1 MNLSDKT
8 AMVIENGLFA
18 PLAHRLACDF
28 GRVLYHRG
36 TRHAF
41 PVPNDSAI
49 GAGYERVERADSWE
63 AHVDEVDL
71 FVFPDLYWANTQ
83 AYLRSLGHRVFGC
96 GWGEELELYRD
107 DFYSALKTNG
117 LNTVPWEMV
126 QGMTALRE
134 HLEDEEDKYIK
145 VSYHRGLMETFH
157 WISERIS
164 KPRLDVLQ
172 HDLGALSEDQ
182 WFLVQDSLD
191 SKREVGSDQIIVDG
205 KFPKTVQYAIE
216 GKDKTGL
223 ARMLPY
229 ARLPKEVLEVNDK
242 LMPVFDSAGTGHGFV
257 SNPYR
262 GFFSTEIRVAK
273 DGKPYLT
280 DPTCRMASPCG
291 ETYMLMSENFSEMIW
306 AAAEGQIVEPVVKK
320 PFAAQAMIQ
329 ADLAETQSI
338 PIFIDP
344 KVRDQVCLFH
354 SGIREDGQECVFKSD
369 AAMLEIGS
377 ICGLGVTI
385 DAAIEDCRKA
395 AGKIECDK
403 MTIATDQLDEF
414 KPQLMKL

>member
-1 MNLSDKT
+1 MNFSDKT
-8 AMVIENGLFA
+8 AMVFDNGLFQ
-18 PLAHRLACDF
+18 PLAHRLARDF

-49 GAGYERVERADSWE
+49 GGGYPKIERAESWE

-71 FVFPDLYWANTQ
+71 FVFPDLYWAETQ

-96 GWGEELELYRD
+96 GWGEDLELWRD
-107 DFYSALKTNG
+107 DFYSTLKKHG

-134 HLEDEEDKYIK
+134 YLEDEEDKYIK
-145 VSYHRGLMETFH
+145 VSYHRGLMETFR
-157 WISERIS
+157 WIDMRIS

-205 KFPKTVQYAIE
+205 KFARTVQYAVE

-229 ARLPKEVLEVNDK
+229 ARLPKEVLEVNNA
-242 LMPVFDSAGTGHGFV
+242 LAPVFASVGKEHSTY
-257 SNPYR
+257 NPYR

-291 ETYMLMSENFSEMIW
+291 ETYMLMCENFSEIVW
-306 AAAEGQIVEPVVKK
+306 AAAGGEIVEPEVRK
-320 PFAAQAMIQ
+320 PFAAQALIQ

-344 KVRDQVCLFH
+344 KVRDQVCLYH
-354 SGIREDGQECVFKSD
+354 SGIRRDGQECVFKSD
-369 AAMLEIGS
+369 AGMLELGS
-377 ICGLGVTI
+377 VIGLGVTI
-385 DAAIEDCRKA
+385 DAAIEDCRKTA
-395 AGKIECDK
+395 SKVICDK
-403 MTIATDQLDEF
+403 MSVAVDALEEF

>member
-8 AMVIENGLFA
+8 AMVFDGGLFA
-18 PLAHRLACDF
+18 PLAHRLARDF

-41 PVPNDSAI
+41 PKPDDSAI
-49 GAGYERVERADSWE
+49 GAGYAKVERAESWE

-71 FVFPDLYWANTQ
+71 FIFPDLYWADTQ
-83 AYLRSLGHRVFGC
+83 AYLRSLGHRVFGA
-96 GWGEELELYRD
+96 GWGEELELWRD
-107 DFYSALKTNG
+107 DFYSALAEHK

-126 QGMTALRE
+126 RGMTALRE
-134 HLEDEEDKYIK
+134 HLEDEEDKYVK

-157 WISERIS
+157 WISMRIS

-172 HDLGALSEDQ
+172 HDLGVLSEDQ

-205 KFPKTVQYAIE
+205 KFPRTVQYAIE

-229 ARLPKEVLEVNDK
+229 ARLPDEVREVNDK
-242 LMPVFDSAGTGHGFV
+242 LAPVFESVNLGHPTL
-257 SNPYR
+257 NPYR
-262 GFFSTEIRVAK
+262 GFFSTEIRVSK
-273 DGKPYLT
+273 DGKPYFT

-306 AAAEGQIVEPVVKK
+306 AAAEGFIVEPVVKK
-320 PFAAQAMIQ
+320 PFAAQAMIC
-329 ADLAETQSI
+329 ADLGKTQSI

-344 KVRDQVCLFH
+344 KVREQVCLYH
-354 SGIREDGQECVFKSD
+354 SGIRADGQECVFKSD
-369 AAMLEIGS
+369 AAMQELGS
-377 ICGLGVTI
+377 VVGLGVTI
-385 DAAIEDCRKA
+385 DEAIKDCRA
-395 AGKIECDK
+395 VAGKVECDK
-403 MTIATDQLDEF
+403 MTIATSDLEEF

>member
-1 MNLSDKT
+1 MNFSDKT
-8 AMVIENGLFA
+8 VMVVENGLFA
-18 PLAHRLACDF
+18 PVAHRLARDF

-41 PVPNDSAI
+41 PHPNDSAI
-49 GAGYERVERADSWE
+49 GAGYKNVERADSWE
-63 AHVDEVDL
+63 AHIEDVDL
-71 FVFPDLYWANTQ
+71 FVFPDLYWADTQ
-83 AYLRSLGHRVFGC
+83 AYLRSMGHRVFGC
-96 GWGEELELYRD
+96 GWGEELELWRD
-107 DFYSALKTNG
+107 DFYSTLKANG
-117 LNTVPWEMV
+117 FNTVPWEMV
-126 QGMTALRE
+126 RGMTALRE

-145 VSYHRGLMETFH
+145 ISYHRGLCETFR
-157 WISERIS
+157 WIDSRIS

-205 KFPKTVQYAIE
+205 KFAKTVQYAVE

-229 ARLPKEVLEVNDK
+229 ARLPKEVLEINDN
-242 LMPVFDSAGTGHGFV
+242 LGPVFEAANRDRSGW
-257 SNPYR
+257 NPYR

-273 DGKPYLT
+273 DGKPYFT

-291 ETYMLMSENFSEMIW
+291 ETFMLMCENFSEIVW
-306 AAAEGQIVEPVVKK
+306 AAAGGEIVEPVVET
-320 PFAAQAMIQ
+320 PFAAQALIQ

-344 KVRDQVCLFH
+344 KVRGQVCLYH
-354 SGIREDGQECVFKSD
+354 SGIRGDGQECVFKSD
-369 AAMLEIGS
+369 AGMLEIGS
-377 ICGLGVTI
+377 VIGLGATI
-385 DAAIEDCRKA
+385 DAAIEDCRNA

-403 MTIATDQLDEF
+403 MSVAVDALEEF

>member
-1 MNLSDKT
+1 MNFSDKT
-8 AMVIENGLFA
+8 AMIFDNGLFQ
-18 PLAHRLACDF
+18 PLAHRLARDF

-41 PVPNDSAI
+41 PSPNDSAI
-49 GAGYERVERADSWE
+49 GAGYQKVERCDSWE
-63 AHVDEVDL
+63 AYVGDVDL
-71 FVFPDLYWANTQ
+71 FVFPDLYWADTQ
-83 AYLRSLGHRVFGC
+83 VYLRSLGHRVFGA
-96 GWGEELELYRD
+96 GWGEDLELWRD
-107 DFYSALKTNG
+107 DFYATLAKNG

-126 QGMTALRE
+126 HGMSALRE
-134 HLEDEEDKYIK
+134 HLEDVEDKYVK
-145 VSYHRGLMETFH
+145 VSYHRGLMETFR
-157 WISERIS
+157 WIDMKIS

-205 KFPKTVQYAIE
+205 KFPRTVQYAIE

-229 ARLPKEVLEVNDK
+229 ARLPKEVQEVNDK
-242 LMPVFDSAGTGHGFV
+242 LAPVFESVQNEH
-257 SNPYR
+257 SYRNPYR

-291 ETYMLMSENFSEMIW
+291 ETYMLMCENFSEMIW
-306 AAAEGQIVEPVVKK
+306 AAAGGEIVEPVVKK

-354 SGIREDGQECVFKSD
+354 SGIRGDGQECVFKSD

-377 ICGLGVTI
+377 LIGLGATL
-385 DAAIEDCRKA
+385 DAAIEDCRRVA
-395 AGKIECDK
+395 SKIECDK
-403 MTIATDQLDEF
+403 KTVAVDALEEF
-414 KPQLMKL
+414 KPQLMKM

>member
-8 AMVIENGLFA
+8 AMIFDNGLFQ
-18 PLAHRLACDF
+18 PLAHRIAKDF

-49 GAGYERVERADSWE
+49 GGGYQKVERAGSWE
-63 AHVDEVDL
+63 EHIDEVDL
-71 FVFPDLYWANTQ
+71 FVFPDLYWSQTQ

-96 GWGEELELYRD
+96 GWGEELELWRD
-107 DFYSALKTNG
+107 DFYSTLKKNG

-134 HLEDEEDKYIK
+134 HLEGEEDKYIK
-145 VSYHRGLMETFH
+145 VSYHRGLCETFR
-157 WISERIS
+157 WIDQRIS

-205 KFPKTVQYAIE
+205 RFPKTVQYAVE

-229 ARLPKEVLEVNDK
+229 ARLPKEVLAVNDK
-242 LMPVFDSAGTGHGFV
+242 LAPVFASSAREHSTP
-257 SNPYR
+257 NPYR

-291 ETYMLMSENFSEMIW
+291 ETYMLMSDNFSEMIW
-306 AAAEGQIVEPVVKK
+306 AAAEGEIVEPAVKNT
-320 PFAAQAMIQ
+320 FAAQAMIQ

-354 SGIREDGQECVFKSD
+354 SGIRGDGQECVFKSD

-377 ICGLGVTI
+377 VIGLGATI
-385 DAAIEDCRKA
+385 DAAIEDCRA
-395 AGKIECDK
+395 VAGKVVCDK
-403 MTIATDQLDEF
+403 MSVAVDALEEF

>member
-1 MNLSDKT
+1 MNFSDKT

-18 PLAHRLACDF
+18 PLAHRLARDF

-49 GAGYERVERADSWE
+49 GRGYKKVERADSWE

-71 FVFPDLYWANTQ
+71 FVFPDLYWSDTQ

-96 GWGEELELYRD
+96 GWGEELELWRD
-107 DFYSALKTNG
+107 DFYSTLKDNK

-145 VSYHRGLMETFH
+145 VSYHRGLMETFK
-157 WISERIS
+157 WVDMRIS

-172 HDLGALSEDQ
+172 HDLGSLSEDQ
-182 WFLVQDSLD
+182 WFLVQDALD

-205 KFPKTVQYAIE
+205 MFPKTVQYAIE

-229 ARLPKEVLEVNDK
+229 ARLPKEVLEVNNK
-242 LMPVFDSAGTGHGFV
+242 LAPVFAFADRDHTGY
-257 SNPYR
+257 NPYR

-306 AAAEGQIVEPVVKK
+306 AAAEGEIVEPEVKK

-354 SGIREDGQECVFKSD
+354 SGIRGDGQECVFKSD
-369 AAMLEIGS
+369 AGMLEIGS
-377 ICGLGVTI
+377 VIGLGKTI
-385 DAAIEDCRKA
+385 EAAIEDCRA
-395 AGKIECDK
+395 AAAKVVCDK
-403 MTIATDQLDEF
+403 MSVAVDALDEF